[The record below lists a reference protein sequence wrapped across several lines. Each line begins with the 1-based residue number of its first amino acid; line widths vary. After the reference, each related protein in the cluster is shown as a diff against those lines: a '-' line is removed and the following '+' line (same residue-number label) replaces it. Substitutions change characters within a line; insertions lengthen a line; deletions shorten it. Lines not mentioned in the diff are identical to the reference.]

1 MRELIYD
8 NVRIQFLSEE
18 VLRLEV
24 RYGAY
29 FTDRNTLWIP
39 DRGAF
44 EKAGKRLPE
53 SQSRYRENQ
62 GRQQSLVVRE
72 EAAQEHSRPQRFL
85 LPEKNCST
93 SEKKKYILQWDA
105 EDLYLLVCKKD
116 ARKLREAYVCLTGR
130 ADMLR
135 EAVLEDQ
142 KIEPCLK
149 QPLRLLNAASD
160 GKSEAETPANG
171 LYTEILKNPER
182 YFQDRKK
189 ELPYLDYLEMTECQ
203 RETNLKQMLRKPGNG
218 SLLPMLYRNVYE
230 SWENG
235 MPICRRL
242 DWEYP
247 QDKKVLLYLQGF
259 MIGDLLVVP
268 EKEKSEIYLPEGL
281 WLYPWT

>member
-1 MRELIYD
+1 
-8 NVRIQFLSEE
+8 
-18 VLRLEV
+18 
-24 RYGAY
+24 
-29 FTDRNTLWIP
+29 
-39 DRGAF
+39 
-44 EKAGKRLPE
+44 
-53 SQSRYRENQ
+53 
-62 GRQQSLVVRE
+62 
-72 EAAQEHSRPQRFL
+72 
-85 LPEKNCST
+85 
-93 SEKKKYILQWDA
+93 
-105 EDLYLLVCKKD
+105 
-116 ARKLREAYVCLTGR
+116 
-130 ADMLR
+130 MLR

-149 QPLRLLNAASD
+149 QPLRLLKAASD

-247 QDKKVLLYLQGF
+247 QDKKVLLYLQEF
-259 MIGDLLVVP
+259 MIRRSACCAGKRKV
-268 EKEKSEIYLPEGL
+268 
-281 WLYPWT
+281 